1 MDQFFCCS
9 SAHVSVHRWKLPK
22 TLPLPSAAD
31 AITEHTTRERHLRES
46 QFRSTQRWRMLHE
59 IYDKSVLLTP
69 HEKLDEE
76 DREDFRAYQ
85 NYMERDIHLLRAAE
99 ELAKHLRGRLKNLH
113 RVLHEQCREKNISL
127 TLRDCPY
134 CLETESFIGLGLEL
148 TFTGG
153 GVAR

>member
-1 MDQFFCCS
+1 
-9 SAHVSVHRWKLPK
+9 
-22 TLPLPSAAD
+22 
-31 AITEHTTRERHLRES
+31 
-46 QFRSTQRWRMLHE
+46 MLHE
-59 IYDKSVLLTP
+59 IYDNSVLRTP

-76 DREDFRAYQ
+76 DREDFRAHQ
-85 NYMERDIHLLRAAE
+85 NSMERDIHLLRAAE

-127 TLRDCPY
+127 TLQDCPY

-148 TFTGG
+148 TLTGG